1 MMHNFVQ
8 KRCELTN
15 CYFFVLKSDK
25 VLLFRIKNY
34 DKSLLFTE
42 KENKS
47 LTDTVWGTPFYLPQ
61 KENDPRPD
69 SDTKLLLSALIKA

>member
-1 MMHNFVQ
+1 M
-8 KRCELTN
+8 
-15 CYFFVLKSDK
+15 
-25 VLLFRIKNY
+25 LLFRIKN

-47 LTDTVWGTPFYLPQ
+47 LTDTDQGTPFYLPQ

-69 SDTKLLLSALIKA
+69 SDTKLLQSALIKA

>member
-1 MMHNFVQ
+1 MHNFVQ

-15 CYFFVLKSDK
+15 CYFFELKSDK

-47 LTDTVWGTPFYLPQ
+47 LTDTDRGRVRTSEVRKQRDGQ
-61 KENDPRPD
+61 
-69 SDTKLLLSALIKA
+69 